1 MLLIS
6 VRVVRDG
13 RPVNYNYLSLTTTMT
28 ENETE
33 RQKIVSYIYDMLGGG
48 LVDVE
53 LDPSHYNTAIDR
65 ALNKFRQRSTNAV
78 EESYGFLTLQVDVNE
93 YTLPK
98 EVMNVR
104 QLFRRSIGS
113 RSGGGDGG
121 TLFEPFNLAYSNTY
135 LLASS
140 NMGGLATYY
149 AFASYQKQV
158 GKMFGSDI
166 NFTFNKT
173 TKLLTIMQ
181 RPRAE
186 EELLLWMYNYRP
198 DFNLLQDPYAN
209 QWLKDYSLAS
219 CKMMLGEAR
228 EKFSQ
233 IAGPQSGTS
242 LNGTALKGEAKAEL
256 EALELE
262 LINYKEGGT
271 PLTFVIG

>member
-1 MLLIS
+1 
-6 VRVVRDG
+6 
-13 RPVNYNYLSLTTTMT
+13 
-28 ENETE
+28 
-33 RQKIVSYIYDMLGGG
+33 MLGSGM
-48 LVDVE
+48 VDVE
-53 LDPSHYNTAIDR
+53 LDPVHYNTAIDR
-65 ALNKFRQRSTNAV
+65 SLNKFRQRSSNSV
-78 EESYGFLTLQVDVNE
+78 EESFGFLTIQVDVND
-93 YTLPK
+93 YYLPK

-113 RSGGGDGG
+113 RTGGGEGG

-186 EELLLWMYNYRP
+186 EELCLWLYNYRP
-198 DFNLLQDPYAN
+198 DFNLLQDPQAN
-209 QWLKDYSLAS
+209 QWLRDYALAT
-219 CKMMLGEAR
+219 CKIMLGEAR
-228 EKFSQ
+228 EKFAS
-233 IAGPQSGTS
+233 IASPQGSTQ
-242 LNGTALKGEAKAEL
+242 LNGAALKAEGKAEIEIL
-256 EALELE
+256 EADLVT
-262 LINYKEGGT
+262 YKDGGT